1 MVVAFAADGSKV
13 TIGRQEAFVTGI
25 GETESMF
32 EAADAFDVTA
42 DGSRLLMTLPDPS
55 ADVAPRL
62 GVVFGFL
69 EELEALAEESK
80 R

>member
-1 MVVAFAADGSKV
+1 
-13 TIGRQEAFVTGI
+13 
-25 GETESMF
+25 
-32 EAADAFDVTA
+32 
-42 DGSRLLMTLPDPS
+42 MTLPDPS